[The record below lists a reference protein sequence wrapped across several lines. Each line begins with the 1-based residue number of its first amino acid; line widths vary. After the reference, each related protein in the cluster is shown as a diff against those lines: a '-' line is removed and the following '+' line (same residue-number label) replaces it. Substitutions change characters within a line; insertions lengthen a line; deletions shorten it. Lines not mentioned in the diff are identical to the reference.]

1 MIYKKSPADRLKSYR
16 QKRNPVK
23 VKNNIEH
30 KHNEPK
36 SDLKVKSLEPT
47 SNELNTNRKI
57 LADGLHKPNF
67 PPKPPSIDVIENIT
81 RNYCKDL
88 QPSHIQEAGCA
99 VCGELQLI
107 KDLTSLT
114 DIDCDLSILCVE
126 GVTRAERLVSDDP
139 IISKPCPILDPACKH
154 MCSKCLKDIK
164 KNKIPLFSLAV
175 ISHTTNHM
183 WLGEV
188 PDVLKN
194 LTYAKQMLICRVRH
208 NRSIVRVGKGM
219 HKMTAN
225 AIVFSHPTP
234 I

>member
-1 MIYKKSPADRLKSYR
+1 IARLHDLYVTFRTLLEQSRKIVSSHTCSQCPQFTAVFEMIYKKSPADRSKSYR

-36 SDLKVKSLEPT
+36 
-47 SNELNTNRKI
+47 
-57 LADGLHKPNF
+57 LHKPNF
-67 PPKPPSIDVIENIT
+67 PPKPLSIDVIENIT

-107 KDLTSLT
+107 KDLTSPT

-164 KNKIPLFSLAV
+164 KNKIPLFSLA
-175 ISHTTNHM
+175 NHM

-188 PDVLKN
+188 
-194 LTYAKQMLICRVRH
+194 
-208 NRSIVRVGKGM
+208 
-219 HKMTAN
+219 
-225 AIVFSHPTP
+225 
-234 I
+234 